1 VTDHGAKKI
10 AVIGSG
16 IAGSSVAW
24 LLASRH
30 DVTLF
35 EKNDYVGGHTHT
47 HQLDDGYGDQVAVDS
62 GFIVFNR
69 PNYPHLTAFFE
80 HLGVATS
87 PTQMSFGMSMDAGQ
101 LEYSGDNLNTLF
113 AQRSNLLRPR
123 FLKMVAEILRFNKTA
138 KKALAQPDSLKDLD
152 LDGFLKQHRFSQTLA
167 DDYLL
172 PMAAAIW
179 SCPTRTMT
187 AFPASSFLSFFE
199 NHGLLNIN
207 DRPQWETVTGG
218 SNQYIHKI
226 TAQNRFRIHC
236 NQPITQVER
245 TNQGVYLPQI
255 GQTFDAVVCASHAD
269 ETLAMLIQPSEDEQ
283 QILGAFSFQENL
295 AYIHQDEALM
305 PKRRAVWSCWNYL
318 GQRNASGERAVAVT
332 YWMNR
337 LQSIRSAKPWL
348 VTLNPFTPPD
358 PALTAKKIRYQHPVF
373 DQHTLKAQKNLAKI
387 QGQGGLYYCGAWQGY
402 GFHEDGIASA
412 VAVARL
418 LGCPIPWEKQ

>member
-1 VTDHGAKKI
+1 MTDLGAKKI

-24 LLASRH
+24 LLANRH

-47 HQLDDGYGDQVAVDS
+47 HQLDDGYGGQVAVDS

-69 PNYPHLTAFFE
+69 PNYPHLTSFFE
-80 HLGVATS
+80 HLGVATQ
-87 PTQMSFGMSMDAGQ
+87 PTQMSFGMSMDAGK

-113 AQRSNLLRPR
+113 AQRSNLFRPG

-138 KKALAQPDSLKDLD
+138 KQALTQPDALENLD
-152 LDGFLKQHRFSQTLA
+152 LGGFLEQHRFSQTLA

-179 SCPTRTMT
+179 SCPTGTMS
-187 AFPASSFLSFFE
+187 AFPAGSFLSFFE
-199 NHGLLNIN
+199 NHGLLNVN
-207 DRPQWETVTGG
+207 DRPQWETVIGG
-218 SNQYIHKI
+218 SNQYIQKI
-226 TAQNRFRIHC
+226 TAQDRFQIHC
-236 NQPITQVER
+236 NQPITQIER
-245 TNQGVYLPQI
+245 TDQGVFLPQT

-269 ETLAMLIQPSEDEQ
+269 ETLAMLNQPSAEERA
-283 QILGAFSFQENL
+283 ILGAFSFQENIV
-295 AYIHQDEALM
+295 YIHQDEALM

-318 GQRNASGERAVAVT
+318 GQRNADGQRAVAVT

-337 LQSIRSAKPWL
+337 LQSTRSAKPWL
-348 VTLNPFTPPD
+348 VTLNPFTPPQ
-358 PALTAKKIRYQHPVF
+358 AGLTAKKIRYQHPVF
-373 DQHTLKAQKNLAKI
+373 DQHTLTAQQNLSQI
-387 QGQGGLYYCGAWQGY
+387 QGRDGLYYCGAWQGY

-412 VAVARL
+412 VAVARH
-418 LGCPIPWEKQ
+418 LGCSIPWEE